1 MALELER
8 RAEPELQKI
17 KQGLINI
24 SSACDAVMNSESL
37 EGALSLILHVGQ
49 VLNKSNA
56 SGFDVTHSLQNLDNT
71 RVRGGKSAHLLHYT
85 VLRHGLLRALKPMEA
100 AAELTTSLS
109 SCVFLTSEI
118 HDLKQRYYSISQE
131 LMALEATTGD
141 DTSVRGLND
150 SIVAEV
156 SIS

>member
-1 MALELER
+1 
-8 RAEPELQKI
+8 
-17 KQGLINI
+17 
-24 SSACDAVMNSESL
+24 
-37 EGALSLILHVGQ
+37 
-49 VLNKSNA
+49 
-56 SGFDVTHSLQNLDNT
+56 
-71 RVRGGKSAHLLHYT
+71 
-85 VLRHGLLRALKPMEA
+85 MEA